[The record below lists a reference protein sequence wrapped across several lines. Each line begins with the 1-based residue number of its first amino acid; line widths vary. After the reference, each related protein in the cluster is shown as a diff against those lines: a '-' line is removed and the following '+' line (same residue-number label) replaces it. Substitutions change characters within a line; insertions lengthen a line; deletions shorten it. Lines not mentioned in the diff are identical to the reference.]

1 MEAATLIECPPA
13 VARDE
18 SAERSSRELQNLW
31 FTLAARHW
39 SALAVVPAAGAD
51 AAPRVANGLS
61 QIGQRT
67 AVDRPVALLDA
78 THASVDQV
86 PRLADELASRLA
98 RGERVVVALDPLDEN
113 PASLALASRCD
124 AALLCV
130 TLGETDLRS
139 ARDAIERCGRVRFLG
154 SVALLPNGG

>member
-1 MEAATLIECPPA
+1 MEAATLTECPP
-13 VARDE
+13 VAREE
-18 SAERSSRELQNLW
+18 SAERTSRELQNLW

-61 QIGQRT
+61 HIGQRT

-78 THASVDQV
+78 THATVDQV
-86 PRLADELASRLA
+86 ARLSDELASRLA

-130 TLGETDLRS
+130 SLVDTDLKS

-154 SVALLPNGG
+154 SVALLPNSP

>member
-13 VARDE
+13 LTRE
-18 SAERSSRELQNLW
+18 ELAEGVSRELQNLW
-31 FTLAARHW
+31 FTLAARQW

-51 AAPRVANGLS
+51 AAPRIANGLYR
-61 QIGQRT
+61 IGRRA

-78 THASVDQV
+78 THATVDQV

-98 RGERVVVALDPLDEN
+98 RGERVVVALDPLEEN

-130 TLGETDLRS
+130 ALGESDLKS
-139 ARDAIERCGRVRFLG
+139 AREAIERCGRVRFLG
-154 SVALLPNGG
+154 S